1 MLITFD
7 SVSAML
13 TDVAL
18 IVIAVGYLV
27 GVRRSAG
34 RTPSMR
40 RGLRVVGLL
49 RVAAFLAGLAAL
61 AIALSEQVHEAA
73 DSRFWAHMAQHM
85 ILIVIAAPLLAA
97 GGPAVPFLLLLP
109 RAARRRV
116 SRWRAWLRRA
126 PGFRLLYRP
135 ATGWLASVCA
145 LWFWHIPG
153 AYDLALHNDL
163 VHIVEHLV
171 LLVTFWA
178 FWWHVLRA
186 DGEQLYGGVAV
197 LYVFAAMLPA
207 SALGAVLTFARAPLY
222 AAQAQA
228 AIQAGRDPLVDQ
240 QVAGLIMWIP
250 ADVLYMVIAVTLFL
264 RWFVPM
270 VAASEEFTGD
280 PDRRMAVVPAIGP
293 EEKP

>member
-1 MLITFD
+1 MMSINSL
-7 SVSAML
+7 L
-13 TDVAL
+13 TDLAL
-18 IVIAVGYLV
+18 IMIAVGYLV

-40 RGLRVVGLL
+40 RGMRVVGRL
-49 RVAAFLAGLAAL
+49 RVIAFLGGLAAI
-61 AIALSEQVHEAA
+61 AVALSDQVHEAA
-73 DSRFWAHMAQHM
+73 DSRFWAHMGQHM
-85 ILIVIAAPLLAA
+85 ILMVIAAPLLAA

-109 RAARRRV
+109 RGARRRV
-116 SRWRAWLRRA
+116 SRLRAWLRQA
-126 PGFRLLYRP
+126 SGFRLLYRP
-135 ATGWLASVCA
+135 AAGWLASVCA

-153 AYDLALHNDL
+153 AYDLALHNEL
-163 VHIVEHLV
+163 VHIGEHLS
-171 LLVTFWA
+171 LLVAFWA

-186 DGEQLYGGVAV
+186 DGEQLSGGVAV

-207 SALGAVLTFARAPLY
+207 SALGAVLTFARNPLY

-270 VAASEEFTGD
+270 VAASEELIVD
-280 PDRRMAVVPAIGP
+280 PDQRLAAVPAAGP
-293 EEKP
+293 KEKP